1 LAASVLI
8 IDDDQGV
15 TDSFARI
22 LRLEGHQVR
31 TAATGA
37 AGLQQAEACH
47 PDAIIVD
54 LQMPLV
60 DGAEFLR
67 QLRARPTLKETP
79 VAIVTGNY
87 FLEDATA
94 VELNELGAKLLYKPL
109 WLEDLVSLTN
119 KLLDSR
125 PPTGNTVS

>member
-1 LAASVLI
+1 MPASVLI

-22 LRLEGHQVR
+22 LRLEGHEVQ

-37 AGLQQAEACH
+37 AGLERAEACQ

-54 LQMPLV
+54 LQMPIV

-67 QLRARPTLKETP
+67 QLRTRPGLKSTP

-94 VELNELGAKLLYKPL
+94 LELRELGARLLYKPL
-109 WLEDLVSLTN
+109 WLEDLVSLAN
-119 KLLDSR
+119 KLL
-125 PPTGNTVS
+125 TGAESQMI